1 MNFTRSLRERISD
14 ESGAALVVALMLLL
28 GLAAMAM
35 AAVAV
40 SSSDYVVAGNQRQRT
55 TALHAAEAGLN
66 EAMHRLSQA
75 QGTMANVGGQ
85 QVDIAIY
92 DPATPPDPNWRAQIF
107 LRAPNSA
114 PVIAGSSFTTGTIQN
129 PAEYLEYSDPNDP
142 AEALLIQHKLR
153 DFDGDGVNEVA
164 YYDPSRVPPENP
176 ATGFPIER
184 ISVRGR
190 FGQALRMIQADVV
203 RFPLNPNVNAAL
215 SSNGVVDVR
224 GNVTVCGNNHRMA
237 VPHGTNLPACSPA
250 WDAPNGNLVAVTTT
264 GGAVETRG
272 STDLLGSPGP
282 TDIDPTSTFMTLAQ
296 TLGISDLE
304 LRSVL
309 DTADRNTLD
318 GSGPWDGITH
328 IKGDYK
334 VTSGTGQGLLYVE
347 GTLEISGNLEWTG
360 LIYVGD
366 QIRCTGTMSVV
377 GAVLAASTNVVTG
390 VDFGAGTPT
399 ILYSREALVQTL
411 SLAMD
416 YIILSWK
423 EI

>member
-1 MNFTRSLRERISD
+1 MKFSRSLRKRITD
-14 ESGAALVVALMLLL
+14 ESGAALVVSLMLLL

-40 SSSDYVVAGNQRQRT
+40 SSSDYVVAGNHRQRT
-55 TALHAAEAGLN
+55 TALHAAEAGLH
-66 EAMHRLSQA
+66 EAMHRLSQPP
-75 QGTMANVGGQ
+75 GTLATVGGQ

-92 DPATPPDPNWRAQIF
+92 DPIAPPDPNWNARIF
-107 LRAPNSA
+107 LREPGAA

-129 PAEYLEYSDPNDP
+129 PAEYLEYADPNDP
-142 AEALLIQHKLR
+142 GEALLIQHKLR
-153 DFDGDGVNEVA
+153 DFDGDGVPEIA

-184 ISVRGR
+184 ISIRGR

-215 SSNGVVDVR
+215 SSNGFVDLR
-224 GNVTVCGNNHRMA
+224 GTVTVCGHNHRMT
-237 VPHGTNLPACSPA
+237 VPHGTQLPNCSPA
-250 WDAPNGNLVAVTTT
+250 WDAPNGDLVAVTTT
-264 GGAVETRG
+264 GGAVDTAG
-272 STDLLGSPGP
+272 DTDLLGSPGP
-282 TDIDPTSTFMTLAQ
+282 TDVDPTSSFMTLAQ

-309 DTADRNTLD
+309 ANADRNTLD
-318 GSGPWDGITH
+318 GGGPWEGVTYIP
-328 IKGDYK
+328 GDYK
-334 VTSGTGQGLLYVE
+334 VTGGNGFGLLYVE
-347 GTLEISGNLEWTG
+347 GSLEISGNFEWTG
-360 LIYVGD
+360 LIYVED
-366 QIRCTGTMSVV
+366 NIRVLGTMSVV
-377 GAVLAASTNVVTG
+377 GAVLAAGSSG
-390 VDFGAGTPT
+390 IAVDFGAGTPS

-411 SLAMD
+411 TLAMD